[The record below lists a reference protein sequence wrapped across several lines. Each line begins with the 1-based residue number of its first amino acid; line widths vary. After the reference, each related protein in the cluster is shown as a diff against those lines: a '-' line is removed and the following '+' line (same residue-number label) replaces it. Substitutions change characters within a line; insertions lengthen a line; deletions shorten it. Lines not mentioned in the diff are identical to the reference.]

1 MSLLFGNLT
10 QQFVNFTQLIYKAD
24 TGDSGAADQIPAA
37 AAQFRHQAGLLA
49 IYLVC
54 IGACLDHQSSTLEFN
69 SVIRRRNVRLH
80 IRVHVCVGVY
90 R

>member
-24 TGDSGAADQIPAA
+24 SGDPGAADQLPAA
-37 AAQFRHQAGLLA
+37 AAHFRHEAGMLA
-49 IYLVC
+49 VYLVC

-69 SVIRRRNVRLH
+69 SVIRCRNVRLH
-80 IRVHVCVGVY
+80 VLVHVCVGVY